1 MLKFLESV
9 PANDPVAKPEQR
21 QIIDR
26 ILNENKNLP
35 GGLMVILNELQNQIG
50 FVSPS
55 MQQYVA
61 YRMRI
66 PVSTVHGVV
75 SFYSFFTTTPR
86 GRHTIKFCMGT
97 ACYVGGV
104 PQLIEKAKQI
114 LGVDPGQTTP
124 DGNITVELCRCV
136 GACSQ
141 APVVVVDE
149 EIHGRVRPNKFP
161 QILRT
166 VQDKEKQISEQAA

>member
-9 PANDPVAKPEQR
+9 PEKDPIARPEQR
-21 QIIDR
+21 QVIDR
-26 ILNENKNLP
+26 ILEANKNLP

-50 FVSPS
+50 FISPAMQRYVS
-55 MQQYVA
+55 
-61 YRMRI
+61 YRMHI
-66 PVSTVHGVV
+66 PVSHIHGVV

-124 DGNITVELCRCV
+124 DGNVTVELCRCV

-141 APVVVVDE
+141 APVVVVDD
-149 EIHGRVRPNKFP
+149 EIHGRMRPNKFP
-161 QILRT
+161 QVLRGILGE
-166 VQDKEKQISEQAA
+166 EKQSSEQAA